1 MLQHDSLSY
10 VRLFFHSVDSAF
22 VKLLKYSEYKMHI
35 GSIAV
40 FNDECVFNDKKI
52 NSIQACLGH
61 NGMLNIGLL
70 NLKTPGGS

>member
-1 MLQHDSLSY
+1 MSKTACDIVTRQTIIRSP
-10 VRLFFHSVDSAF
+10 FFHSVNLLF
-22 VKLLKYSEYKMHI
+22 VKLKYNEYKMHI
-35 GSIAV
+35 REHCIL
-40 FNDECVFNDKKI
+40 NDKKA